1 MTRHLPSHPDRAL
14 VHQLQGVIYLKSHKK
29 GRKTRERGGRSQ
41 DVPRLL
47 VSSEPQR
54 GVAHLIRVEFQEV
67 LNSDHSKR
75 EEESDPKRS
84 ADTGKIEHGQRLES
98 TPSDGKQDSTV
109 RTGVSIHFR
118 GSDATFSFTIPLVVP
133 QIWKL
138 CAC

>member
-1 MTRHLPSHPDRAL
+1 M
-14 VHQLQGVIYLKSHKK
+14 G
-29 GRKTRERGGRSQ
+29 
-41 DVPRLL
+41 
-47 VSSEPQR
+47 SEPQR

-75 EEESDPKRS
+75 EEESDSKRS
-84 ADTGKIEHGQRLES
+84 ADTGKIEHGHGCLES
-98 TPSDGKQDSTV
+98 TLSDGKQDSTV

-118 GSDATFSFTIPLVVP
+118 RSDATFSFTIPLVVP